1 MTEMETTLF
10 ETTQRRVAEA
20 RAKIDALDASD
31 DVKRMAH
38 RHLNR
43 LDRRSR
49 SDLSIASRQV
59 EDFHAT
65 LDAGEIPIY
74 E

>member
-1 MTEMETTLF
+1 MTETTLF

-20 RAKIDALDASD
+20 RAKIDALDVSD
-31 DVKRMAH
+31 DVKRLAH

-43 LDRRSR
+43 LDRSSR
-49 SDLSIASRQV
+49 SDLSIASRAV
-59 EDFHAT
+59 EEFHAA
-65 LDAGEIPIY
+65 LDAGEVPIY

>member
-1 MTEMETTLF
+1 MSETETTLF
-10 ETTQRRVAEA
+10 DTTQRRVAEA
-20 RAKIDALDASD
+20 RARIDALDTSD

-38 RHLNR
+38 RQLNR

-65 LDAGEIPIY
+65 LDAGEVPIY
-74 E
+74 D